1 MGKHLYYAYQ
11 ASNFTA
17 EMECICNS
25 CAKVDCGMSGTGN
38 MNYPGN
44 NENSES
50 IQSIHGKGTG
60 THFSTEDLLAYLH
73 QRNQGDELW
82 HVMHQHI
89 ATCPACLKEVRN
101 LEQAEQLLKTTL
113 GPNFY
118 SFYPSITEPVM
129 EHLFGARPIQAQHR
143 FGLRGSGRFSIVSVA
158 LVVAS
163 LFIITFGSYWLSKP
177 QLHPANA
184 TSHTSP
190 TAMLTGAGITPQ
202 PTATSPM
209 KQTVIPNPPVVTT
222 VLPLATISD
231 CTTSFDHVKQHLR
244 ICGSNFA
251 IGDNLVLVLVNSN
264 DKQIK
269 QLGPV
274 QIMKGGSFVAYISIH
289 SCKDV
294 PATIYAQDTSVLPV
308 EDVTKLSNIHYAH
321 C

>member
-1 MGKHLYYAYQ
+1 MRKHLYYAYH

-25 CAKVDCGMSGTGN
+25 YAKVDCGMSGTGN

-50 IQSIHGKGTG
+50 IQSIHGKGIG
-60 THFSTEDLLAYLH
+60 THFSTDDLLAYLH
-73 QRNQGDELW
+73 QRNQGDDLW

-89 ATCPACLKEVRN
+89 ATCPACLKEVEN
-101 LEQAEQLLKTTL
+101 LEQTEQLLKTTL

-118 SFYPSITEPVM
+118 SFYPLITEPVM
-129 EHLFGARPIQAQHR
+129 EQLFGARPIQAQHR
-143 FGLRGSGRFSIVSVA
+143 FGLRGSGGLVVVSVA

-163 LFIITFGSYWLSKP
+163 LFIITFGSYWLSKLP
-177 QLHPANA
+177 LHQTNA
-184 TSHTSP
+184 TSHSSP
-190 TAMLTGAGITPQ
+190 TTTLTVGGIVPQ
-202 PTATSPM
+202 PTATSTM
-209 KQTVIPNPPVVTT
+209 KRTATLTPTTT
-222 VLPLATISD
+222 VTSAATISD
-231 CTTSFDHVKQHLR
+231 CTTSSDHVKQHLR
-244 ICGSNFA
+244 ICGSNFTV
-251 IGDNLVLVLVNSN
+251 GDNLVLILVNAN
-264 DKQIK
+264 NKQIK

-274 QIMKGGSFVAYISIH
+274 QVMKGGSIVIDISIH

-294 PATIYAQDTSVLPV
+294 PATIYALDTSVLPI